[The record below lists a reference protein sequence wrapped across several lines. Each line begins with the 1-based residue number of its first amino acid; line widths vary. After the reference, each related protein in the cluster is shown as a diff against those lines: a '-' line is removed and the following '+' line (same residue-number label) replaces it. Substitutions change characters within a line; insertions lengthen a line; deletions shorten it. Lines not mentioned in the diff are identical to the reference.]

1 MAENMA
7 IVEKII
13 ADANGL
19 AKVTL
24 DEARIEAAKIIE
36 NAKQS
41 SAEQEKR
48 ETEAIKKDCHLI
60 IERRQTVATL
70 DGRKISLRAK
80 QSLISECFD
89 HAIKKILELDS
100 KKYLAYIKSLISK
113 YGENGD
119 EVVLSTANKTVT
131 KAFIEETVKEL
142 GLAITVSK
150 NTSDYRGGI
159 ILQTKVVDKNLT
171 LETTLRGLK
180 EEIEQETAEIL
191 FG

>member
-1 MAENMA
+1 MAEKMA

-13 ADANGL
+13 SDANGL

-24 DEARIEAAKIIE
+24 EAARLEAIQVIE
-36 NAKQS
+36 EAKNS
-41 SAEQEKR
+41 STNYQKR
-48 ETEAIKKDCHLI
+48 ETEAIKKDCDLI
-60 IERRQTVATL
+60 IERKQTVATL
-70 DGRKISLRAK
+70 DGRKISLKAK
-80 QSLISECFD
+80 QALISECFD
-89 HAIKKILELDS
+89 EAIKKILELDS

-119 EVVLSTANKTVT
+119 EVVLSTTNKVVT
-131 KAFIEETVKEL
+131 KQFIEDTVKEL

-150 NTSDYRGGI
+150 NTSDYVGGI

-180 EEIEQETAEIL
+180 EEIEQQTAEIL